1 MKKFTLI
8 ALAIMASATSFAQ
21 SEQTVLWNGEDVI
34 GTNEHAGFWNDGSP
48 KSVGNPDKSGINT
61 SDNCITFVAN
71 KKEGKDAKETTIK
84 LPFKEL
90 ISPDSPIEMNGRK
103 RISFLIKKTG
113 TENVKVELCRDTK
126 DGVDGFWKHRAIW
139 YTGNDTWEK
148 LVFDFSDDNGFDHP
162 EILAITVSNNTDEDI
177 NVYIDNIVIEAAP
190 MVNGKLFTDLT
201 DEDRKGNVKLTGAW
215 MKGSCKNVDDEWKDI
230 NYNDYQFFNEKM
242 TDGLTSVDIRE
253 AQASDVDADM
263 LIKINPNALLYAN
276 EAYNHVNVVAKQK
289 FTNANNEEKTEL
301 YAANGLEL
309 NDANAFSCPEPFTA
323 VKVQLTRTVVHEGI
337 NSFVLPFY
345 VGAGD
350 LGAEALATFK
360 KADDQSVLFTKD
372 DHVDAN
378 VPFITV
384 NLNNIP
390 ENNKFIFFDNQK
402 LVKAT
407 TDIKFEDAFKGVYA
421 PQTATGLYGINA
433 NGDLQIGGTNAKIK
447 PFHAYYEAPADQP
460 APAKISFEGEAT
472 GINSVA
478 AANVANGAVYD
489 LSGRRVAEKLAGA
502 SLVKGIYVVNGK
514 KVVVK

>member
-48 KSVGNPDKSGINT
+48 KSVENTDKSGINT
-61 SDNCITFVAN
+61 SDNCISFVA
-71 KKEGKDAKETTIK
+71 KKKAEGATETTIK

-139 YTGNDTWEK
+139 YTGNDTWQK

-215 MKGSCKNVDDEWKDI
+215 MKGSCKNVDDGWKDI

-276 EAYNHVNVVAKQK
+276 EEYENVNNVVA
-289 FTNANNEEKTEL
+289 
-301 YAANGLEL
+301 NGTAKKVVLT
-309 NDANAFSCPEPFTA
+309 DANAFNCPEKFTA
-323 VKVQLTRTVVHEGI
+323 EKVTLNRNVRKGI
-337 NSFVLPFY
+337 NSFVLPFF

-350 LGAEALATFK
+350 LDATNLAIFTSATEGKVTFTQVK
-360 KADDQSVLFTKD
+360 EVKP
-372 DHVDAN
+372 N
-378 VPFITV
+378 IPFITV
-384 NLNNIP
+384 DLQ
-390 ENNKFIFFDNQK
+390 EAGDNKEFTFFGNSKDFE
-402 LVKAT
+402 AT
-407 TDIKFEDAFKGVYA
+407 PTEFTDAFKGVY
-421 PQTATGLYGINA
+421 TAKDAEGLYGINDK
-433 NGDLQIGGTNAKIK
+433 GELQKGATGTTIK
-447 PFHAYYEAPADQP
+447 PFHAFYQAAEGETPA
-460 APAKISFEGEAT
+460 AKISFEGEAT
-472 GINSVA
+472 GINNVA
-478 AANVANGAVYD
+478 AATVANGAVYD

>member
-90 ISPDSPIEMNGRK
+90 ISPESPIEMNGRK
-103 RISFLIKKTG
+103 RISFLIKKPD

-126 DGVDGFWKHRAIW
+126 NKVQGFWKHRAIW
-139 YTGNDTWEK
+139 YAGNDTWQK

-215 MKGSCKNVDDEWKDI
+215 MKGSCKNVDDGWKDI
-230 NYNDYQFFNEKM
+230 NYNDYEYFYGYTE
-242 TDGLTSVDIRE
+242 GITSVDLRD
-253 AQASDVDADM
+253 AQASDVDVNQFF
-263 LIKINPNALLYAN
+263 KNPNTIVYAKDTY
-276 EAYNHVNVVAKQK
+276 EDHDNVVV
-289 FTNANNEEKTEL
+289 NGKTSKL
-301 YAANGLEL
+301 VLT
-309 NDANAFSCPEPFTA
+309 DANAFSCPEPFTA
-323 VKVQLTRTVVHEGI
+323 AKVQLTRTVVHEGI

-360 KADDQSVLFTKD
+360 KADDQSVSFTKD

-384 NLNNIP
+384 KLNNIP
-390 ENNKFIFFDNQK
+390 QDNVFTFSGNQK
-402 LVKAT
+402 YVEAT
-407 TDIKFEDAFKGVYA
+407 TDIKFNDAFKGVYA
-421 PQTATGLYGINA
+421 PQSAEGLYGINRDG
-433 NGDLQIGGTNAKIK
+433 NLQLGGKDAKIK
-447 PFHAYYEAPADQP
+447 PFHAYYQAAEGQT

-472 GINSVA
+472 GINNVA
-478 AANVANGAVYD
+478 AATVANGAVYD

>member
-34 GTNEHAGFWNDGSP
+34 GTNEHAGFWDDGSP
-48 KSVGNPDKSGINT
+48 VLADNTQKEGINT
-61 SDNCITFVAN
+61 SNNCIKFVA
-71 KKEGKDAKETTIK
+71 KKKAEGATETTIK

-190 MVNGKLFTDLT
+190 MVNGKLFTALT
-201 DEDRKGNVKLTGAW
+201 DEDKKGKVKLTGAW
-215 MKGSCKNVDDEWKDI
+215 MKGSCKNVDDGWKDI
-230 NYNDYQFFNEKM
+230 AYDDYEYFNKQM
-242 TDGLTSVDIRE
+242 TKDLTSVDIRG

-276 EAYNHVNVVAKQK
+276 EAYDHNNVVA
-289 FTNANNEEKTEL
+289 
-301 YAANGLEL
+301 NGTAKNVVLT
-309 NDANAFSCPEPFTA
+309 DANAFNCPEDFTA
-323 VKVQLTRTVVHEGI
+323 EKVTLTRTVHENI
-337 NSFVLPFY
+337 NSFVLPFF
-345 VGAGD
+345 VTAGD
-350 LGAEALATFK
+350 LDAQNLATFTS
-360 KADDQSVLFTKD
+360 ATESGVTFTKVKE
-372 DHVDAN
+372 VDPN

-384 NLNNIP
+384 DFQGA
-390 ENNKFIFFDNQK
+390 EGNKEFTFFRNKKDF
-402 LVKAT
+402 KAT
-407 TDIKFEDAFKGVYA
+407 PASFDDAFKGVYA
-421 PQTATGLYGINA
+421 LQSAKGLYGITDK
-433 NGDLQIGGTNAKIK
+433 GELQKGAAGTTIK
-447 PFHAYYEAPADQP
+447 PFHAFYQAAEGQA

-472 GINSVA
+472 GINNVA
-478 AANVANGAVYD
+478 AATVANGAVYD